1 MSKRLTVAERRRF
14 KRFFEAALE
23 HDEHGMPGNDANTI
37 KREFWGALKA
47 HLGGNGLST
56 GLEHMERLVDDL
68 LEGRPSIA
76 LRGPVVAMPSA
87 PGVLPESSTT
97 AKSSTSSSTSSAK
110 KPVRGKRKTRNGPP
124 PIKSS
129 KKLRSSDKPDKP
141 TSSLVPSAEYKAL
154 VDLNLDAPDS
164 VKAAVY
170 FILAKAEAAE
180 KKPWCLAYPWT
191 GRPQWY
197 NPLRFRAI
205 YRGHWRFWMSH
216 RRAFWEWALYAP
228 LASETAQNNRRKAK
242 MRAVQARVAFMSLC
256 IETWGFYGFLTLL
269 DKCPLMFWMGG
280 QPGRDNKKCL
290 HYDGPLADTLTSLE
304 DKDPDRYQA
313 TIDNALEPVQIDAY
327 GYPSIRVLLET
338 TEALVPTAKPANR
351 LSMVALARIRLDL
364 QSSATPRD
372 TWVGSTSDEP
382 WKTLMDNALVK
393 QTQLTVA
400 TELESGSYQLP
411 EVKGPTK
418 TERQRAD
425 WSDLEEDDEDEAKA
439 VVPTS
444 TTVTATTADSPS
456 ADDDADDGEDDDE
469 EVGNDDEDDDE
480 DEYKPE
486 EDDEDDDEEDK
497 AEAAD
502 GEDGEKVVLKKGSAD
517 KGKTTKK

>member
-14 KRFFEAALE
+14 KRFFDAALE
-23 HDEHGMPGNDANTI
+23 YDEHGTPGDDAKTI
-37 KREFWGALKA
+37 KREFWDALKA

-76 LRGPVVAMPSA
+76 LRGPVVAMPSTS
-87 PGVLPESSTT
+87 GVSPEPSTP
-97 AKSSTSSSTSSAK
+97 AKSST
-110 KPVRGKRKTRNGPP
+110 PP
-124 PIKSS
+124 P
-129 KKLRSSDKPDKP
+129 LPDKP
-141 TSSLVPSAEYKAL
+141 RSSLVPSAEYKAL

-170 FILAKAEAAE
+170 FILAKPEAAG
-180 KKPWCLAYPWT
+180 KKPWCIAYPWT

-216 RRAFWEWALYAP
+216 RRAFREWALYAP
-228 LASETAQNNRRKAK
+228 LASETAQNNHRKAK
-242 MRAVQARVAFMSLC
+242 MRAAQARVAF
-256 IETWGFYGFLTLL
+256 I
-269 DKCPLMFWMGG
+269 K
-280 QPGRDNKKCL
+280 
-290 HYDGPLADTLTSLE
+290 
-304 DKDPDRYQA
+304 
-313 TIDNALEPVQIDAY
+313 PVQIDAY
-327 GYPSIRVLLET
+327 GYPSIRILLET

-364 QSSATPRD
+364 QSLATPRD

-400 TELESGSYQLP
+400 TELESGS
-411 EVKGPTK
+411 GPTK
-418 TERQRAD
+418 TERRRAD

-439 VVPTS
+439 AVPTS
-444 TTVTATTADSPS
+444 TVVTAATADSPS

-469 EVGNDDEDDDE
+469 EAGN
-480 DEYKPE
+480 
-486 EDDEDDDEEDK
+486 DDEDDDEEDK
-497 AEAAD
+497 AEADD
-502 GEDGEKVVLKKGSAD
+502 GEDGEKVVPKTVSAD
-517 KGKTTKK
+517 KGNTTKK